1 MIFNECLKNQF
12 LNIQG
17 MEMNIEQVEVLQ
29 AINRAEL
36 ELQISTAKKYPR
48 DIEKVLKLIKTY
60 ATMDTE
66 AIEDYFYI
74 MRRDGKL
81 IEGLSVRMAEVL
93 ASSWGNIRVQ
103 THIVGNDGKK
113 ITAQGSCYDL
123 EHNLSVSVDVE
134 RSITNLKGKTY
145 SEDMQVLTGNA
156 ASSIAFR
163 NAILKIIPKAIT
175 KKVINEI
182 KQIAIGQDVNID
194 VAREEILKYY
204 DSIGVTQK
212 QLFDYL
218 SIGDIG
224 DMNVNIVFELKA
236 LKNAI
241 KEGTTTVK
249 ETFIPPMKTVEEK
262 KEAIKKKDKKP
273 KPEMP

>member
-1 MIFNECLKNQF
+1 MGTKTEQEGL
-12 LNIQG
+12 IQS
-17 MEMNIEQVEVLQ
+17 
-29 AINRAEL
+29 INRAEL
-36 ELQISTAKKYPR
+36 ELQIDTAKRYPR
-48 DIEKVLKLIKTY
+48 DVENVLSQIKMY

-66 AIEDYFYI
+66 AIEEYFYI
-74 MRRDGKL
+74 IRRDGKL

-103 THIVGNDGKK
+103 THIVGNDGKT
-113 ITAQGSCYDL
+113 ITAQGVCYDL
-123 EHNLSVSVDVE
+123 EKNVSVSVDVK
-134 RSITNLKGKTY
+134 RGITNPKGKTY

-204 DSIGVTQK
+204 DSIGVTKQ

-218 SIGDIG
+218 SIGGIG

-241 KEGTTTVK
+241 KEGTTTAK
-249 ETFIPPMKTVEEK
+249 ETFVPKEKTVEEK
-262 KEAIKKKDKKP
+262 KKVIKEKGKKP
-273 KPEMP
+273 KIGMP